1 MDEANEIVLDVLL
14 NCILVDQ
21 NIRPAM
27 MIQPADYGEATGD
40 DPKTKRILASVQQRF
55 PHLKQS
61 SHYEGYQGIIISH
74 ENFDGKVI
82 SQREMGRILG
92 YPCYED
98 YYLGSEDIEYDQ
110 SLCVNLPGHPTKCLM
125 NNVCKN
131 NRHQSFMEQMAKKA
145 QQVLQRYPGFE
156 AIHVFVKTQ
165 VYVQITML
173 IDKLLLRTIE
183 LNLDDKVSL
192 LNDISN
198 IGSVHNKPIMTR
210 LESAIQYDN
219 PLHQGILVAI
229 LLNVKYN
236 PCGIFY
242 PMQLHEQAKYK
253 MDEVVSI
260 GDQLIE
266 SVCTVLERKPTD
278 ILIDQLIQDSELN
291 SKDKRMLLNHLIND
305 LINIPVG
312 QEYTEKLQSAI
323 QYHNPMHRGI
333 LIGMLLRVKH
343 NPFEPLFTLTMTEE
357 ERTFVWDV
365 TNELIKNLLGVVR
378 FTRVKSGGKRSRRR
392 SKQTRRKSRN

>member
-1 MDEANEIVLDVLL
+1 MDEMGLDVLL

-40 DPKTKRILASVQQRF
+40 DPNTKKILASVHQRF
-55 PHLKQS
+55 PNLKQS

-98 YYLGSEDIEYDQ
+98 FIGETEDIEYSQ
-110 SLCVNLPGHPTKCLM
+110 SLCVNLPGYTKKCLM
-125 NNVCKN
+125 SNACKN

-145 QQVLQRYPGFE
+145 QQVLQSYPGFE
-156 AIHVFVKTQ
+156 SIQVFVETKVLVST
-165 VYVQITML
+165 TML
-173 IDKLLLRTIE
+173 IDKLLLRTVE
-183 LNLDDKVSL
+183 LNLDDKYSL
-192 LNDISN
+192 LNDIAN
-198 IGSVHNKPIMTR
+198 IGSVHNVPLMTR
-210 LESAIQYDN
+210 LKSAIQYDN

-236 PCGIFY
+236 PCVIFY
-242 PMQLHEQAKYK
+242 PMQLHEQAKDK
-253 MDEVVSI
+253 MVEVISI

-266 SVCTVLERKPTD
+266 SVCTVFERKPTD
-278 ILIDQLIQDSELN
+278 TLIDPLIQDSELN

-343 NPFEPLFTLTMTEE
+343 NPFKPLFTLTMTEE

-365 TNELIKNLLGVVR
+365 TNELIKNLLGVIR

-392 SKQTRRKSRN
+392 QTRKKSRD